1 MLQTLREKMSGWIAI
16 VIVALLAIPFAFFG
30 MEQYL
35 FQSNANYAAKVESPP
50 SWWRTAPD
58 WWLVR
63 KLAWKSAEVS
73 PEDFRRA
80 FESERQ
86 RRREAEGE
94 RFDARGFESPE
105 SKREVLEALV
115 DQKVLQLAAARDG
128 MVVGDDAVREAIQEI
143 PGFLVDGKFDTQR
156 YQLAL
161 QAQGWS
167 PQGFQELVRE
177 GLQQALLRDQVAQ
190 SAFITSTEST
200 RMMRLLSET
209 RDVSFALLPAPT
221 PDTGAVTAKEIQDW
235 FNAHRSELR
244 APERVTLEYVDIDG
258 NTLPAP
264 AAPDDATLQRRYE
277 QEKAR
282 FVEPE
287 QRLVSHILVPVAAG
301 ADTAAE
307 KAGEDKARQIATQAR
322 AVGADFAALAKANP
336 GDPGSAANGGDLG
349 WIRRDGSMVKPFEDA
364 VFAAQAG
371 TVSDPVKSEFGWHVI
386 QLREVKAGQQVPFEN
401 VREALV
407 QEQVQADRER
417 AFNDVVSGV
426 IDEVNKNP
434 TELAAAAKRAN
445 LAVQTAGPI
454 ARGEGAGVVADPAF
468 QRAAFAEGL
477 MQDGTVSDPI
487 EIAPNRNVLIRVS
500 RHEPARELTVGESR
514 DRIIAAI
521 RQERAGKRVEADA
534 AAIVEQVVKGE
545 SLQAIAAA
553 RSLVAQDVPGLPRG
567 APVPDRA
574 ASEAYFAAPVPAAGK
589 GSPGKVQLADGSVL
603 VFNVTKVTPG
613 NPEDASDE
621 ERDMLKQQLG
631 ALAGREDA
639 DTLLRTLRQQM
650 KVSVV
655 ESKL

>member
-1 MLQTLREKMSGWIAI
+1 MSGWIAI

-35 FQSNANYAAKVESPP
+35 FQSNANYAAKVETPP
-50 SWWRTAPD
+50 SWWRSAPD

-63 KLAWKSAEVS
+63 KLAWKSEEVS

-105 SKREVLEALV
+105 SKREVLEVLV
-115 DQKVLQLAAARDG
+115 DQKVLQLAAERDG
-128 MVVGDDAVREAIQEI
+128 MVVGDDAVREVIQEI
-143 PGFLVDGKFDTQR
+143 PAFLVDGKFDTQR

-161 QAQGWS
+161 QAQGLS

-177 GLQQALLRDQVAQ
+177 GLQQALLREQVAQ
-190 SAFITSTEST
+190 SAFVTPTESA
-200 RMMRLLSET
+200 RMMRLLAET
-209 RDVSFALLPAPT
+209 RDVSFALLPAPAA
-221 PDTGAVTAKEIQDW
+221 DTGAVTAKEIQDW
-235 FNAHRSELR
+235 FDAHRSELR

-258 NTLPAP
+258 NALPPP
-264 AAPDDATLQRRYE
+264 AAPDEASLQRRYE

-287 QRLVSHILVPVAAG
+287 QRLVSHILVPVEAG
-301 ADTAAE
+301 ADAAAQ
-307 KAGEDKARQIATQAR
+307 KAAEDKARQIAQQAR
-322 AVGADFAALAKANP
+322 AAGAAPGSESGASFATLAKANP

-371 TVSDPVKSEFGWHVI
+371 TIGDPVRSEFGWHVI
-386 QLREVKAGQQVPFEN
+386 QVREVKAGQQVPFEN
-401 VREALV
+401 VRDALA
-407 QEQVQADRER
+407 QEQAQADRER
-417 AFNDVVSGV
+417 AFNDLVSGM

-454 ARGEGAGVVADPAF
+454 ARGEGEGIVASPAF
-468 QRAAFAEGL
+468 QRAAFSEGL

-487 EIAPNRNVLIRVS
+487 EIAANRNVLIRVS
-500 RHEPARELTVGESR
+500 AHEPERALTVGEAR
-514 DRIIAAI
+514 DRIVAAI
-521 RQERAGKRVEADA
+521 RKERADKRVEADA
-534 AAIVEQVVKGE
+534 AAIVEQLAKGE
-545 SLQAIAAA
+545 SLQAIAAT
-553 RSLVAQDVPGLPRG
+553 RSLVAQDIPGLPRG
-567 APVPDRA
+567 APVPDAA
-574 ASEAYFAAPVPAAGK
+574 ASEAYFAAPVPAEGK
-589 GSPGKVQLADGSVL
+589 GSPGKVRLADGSFL

-613 NPEDASDE
+613 NPDDASDA
-621 ERDMLKQQLG
+621 ERDTVKQQLA

-650 KVSVV
+650 KVTVV

>member
-1 MLQTLREKMSGWIAI
+1 MSGWIAI

-35 FQSNANYAAKVESPP
+35 FQSNASYAAKVETPP
-50 SWWRTAPD
+50 SWWRSAPD

-63 KLAWKSAEVS
+63 KLAWQSAEVR

-94 RFDARGFESPE
+94 QFDARGFESPE
-105 SKREVLEALV
+105 SKREVLDLLV

-128 MVVGDDAVREAIQEI
+128 MVVGDDAVRKSIQEI
-143 PGFLVDGKFDTQR
+143 PGFLVDGKFDAQR

-161 QAQGWS
+161 QAQGLS

-177 GLQQALLRDQVAQ
+177 GLQQTLLREQVAQ
-190 SAFITSTEST
+190 SAFVTPTESA
-200 RMMRLLSET
+200 RMMRLLAET
-209 RDVSFALLPAPT
+209 RDVSFALLPAPAA
-221 PDTGAVTAKEIQDW
+221 DTVAVTAKEIQDW
-235 FNAHRSELR
+235 FDAHRSELR
-244 APERVTLEYVDIDG
+244 APERVTVEYVDIDG
-258 NTLPAP
+258 GALPPP
-264 AAPDDATLQRRYE
+264 AAPDEASLQRRYE

-287 QRLVSHILVPVAAG
+287 QRRVSHILVPVEAG
-301 ADTAAE
+301 ADAAAQ
-307 KAGEDKARQIATQAR
+307 KAAEDKARQIAQQAR
-322 AVGADFAALAKANP
+322 AAGAAPGSESGASFAALAKANP

-371 TVSDPVKSEFGWHVI
+371 SVSDPVRSEFGWHVI
-386 QLREVKAGQQVPFEN
+386 QVREVKAGQQVPFES
-401 VREALV
+401 VREALA
-407 QEQVQADRER
+407 QEQAQADRER
-417 AFNDVVSGV
+417 AFNDLVSGV

-454 ARGEGAGVVADPAF
+454 ARGEGEGVVASPAF
-468 QRAAFAEGL
+468 QRAAFSEGL
-477 MQDGTVSDPI
+477 MQDGTVSDPV

-500 RHEPARELTVGESR
+500 RHEPERALSVAEAR
-514 DRIIAAI
+514 DRIVAAI
-521 RQERAGKRVEADA
+521 RKERAGKRVEADA
-534 AAIVEQVVKGE
+534 AAIVERLAKGE
-545 SLQAIAAA
+545 RLQAVAAE
-553 RSLVAQDVPGLPRG
+553 RSLAVQDVPGLPRG

-574 ASEAYFAAPVPAAGK
+574 ASEAYFAAPVPAEGK
-589 GSPGKVQLADGSVL
+589 GSPGKVQLPDGSVL

-613 NPEDASDE
+613 NPDDASAA
-621 ERDMLKQQLG
+621 ERDMLRQQL
-631 ALAGREDA
+631 ATLAGREDA
-639 DTLLRTLRQQM
+639 DTLLRTLRRQM
-650 KVSVV
+650 KVTVV
-655 ESKL
+655 ESNL